1 MVLRDMLKNVLK
13 GVGLGLFIATG
24 FTAWI
29 TFLRQTA
36 GTAPFDRLHTT
47 YSATVALYY
56 GSGLI
61 GGVIVGLLLPL
72 FRWPLGAALVGMM
85 GVFPAY
91 FGVALTTTD
100 ASHAFTRDNVA
111 DSAVCA
117 FLVGGTVG
125 IWAWI
130 DDNPKSSGWIDAL
143 RHPTSQT
150 VGKVW
155 ALALGIA
162 TPAYFGLSRWT
173 GSWSPQ
179 LVTIVAFVLFVIPLG
194 LAALV
199 TIVWTRASGRRGDT

>member
-1 MVLRDMLKNVLK
+1 MRNNVLK
-13 GVGLGLFIATG
+13 GIGLGLFIATEL
-24 FTAWI
+24 TAWV

-36 GTAPFDRLHTT
+36 GTAPFDQLDTT

-56 GSGLI
+56 GGGLI
-61 GGVIVGLLLPL
+61 GGAVVGLLLPL
-72 FRWPLGAALVGMM
+72 HRWPLGSALVGMA
-85 GVFPAY
+85 GVFPLY
-91 FGVALTTTD
+91 FGVALATTD
-100 ASHAFTRDNVA
+100 ASHAFTWNNVV

-117 FLVGGTVG
+117 FLVGGAVG

-130 DDNPKSSGWIDAL
+130 DDNPNSSGWIDAL
-143 RHPTSQT
+143 RHPTALT

-155 ALALGIA
+155 VSALAIA

-173 GSWSPQ
+173 GAWSPQ

-199 TIVWTRASGRRGDT
+199 TIVWTRASRRRGDT